1 MNRSQALKLL
11 QIKEK
16 NPSNDEIKKQ
26 YRILALKY
34 HPDRYHINDC
44 EKFQEI
50 SNAYSFLIENESQ
63 KMNYKDI
70 LIHFLK
76 SINIQDNFYEHIYN
90 IISNKME
97 LLYEKINNC
106 DTEMLIQIYRIIEK
120 NSNTLGISDIILEKI
135 KELIIQKINSSI
147 QITLRP
153 KLDDLYKHNVY
164 KLEYENNTYMI
175 PLWHHELVYNH
186 NKNDLYVKCEPEL
199 PNNMFI
205 DENNNILVD
214 INIPLDGLLDMSDIV
229 FYICDKKITINKDKL
244 NLKKH
249 QTVIIEE
256 MGIPKISPKNIYNV
270 SKISNVIVNVSISNF
285 NQ

>member
-1 MNRSQALKLL
+1 M
-11 QIKEK
+11 
-16 NPSNDEIKKQ
+16 
-26 YRILALKY
+26 
-34 HPDRYHINDC
+34 
-44 EKFQEI
+44 
-50 SNAYSFLIENESQ
+50 
-63 KMNYKDI
+63 
-70 LIHFLK
+70 
-76 SINIQDNFYEHIYN
+76 
-90 IISNKME
+90 
-97 LLYEKINNC
+97 
-106 DTEMLIQIYRIIEK
+106 
-120 NSNTLGISDIILEKI
+120 EKI

-256 MGIPKISPKNIYNV
+256 MGIPRISPKNIYNV